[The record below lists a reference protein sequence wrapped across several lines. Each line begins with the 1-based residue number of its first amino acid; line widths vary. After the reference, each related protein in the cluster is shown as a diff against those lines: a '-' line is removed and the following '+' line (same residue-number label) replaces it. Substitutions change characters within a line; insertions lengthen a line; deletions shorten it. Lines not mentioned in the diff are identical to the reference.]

1 MKNVT
6 SEVKY
11 LEKYSKPS
19 NVLPL
24 SSNKIDYMLQQAIVD
39 SSASN
44 LLPLENTKMRTGT
57 YKILPQ
63 YSELD
68 EKSTRK

>member
-1 MKNVT
+1 
-6 SEVKY
+6 
-11 LEKYSKPS
+11 
-19 NVLPL
+19 
-24 SSNKIDYMLQQAIVD
+24 MLQQAIVD

-44 LLPLENTKMRTGT
+44 LLPLENNKMRTGT

-63 YSELD
+63 YSELG